1 MASMF
6 LLQHDSALMTLL
18 LLLLLMLLLIRTGSS
33 AHNEC
38 DEDFSCGPNQPPIRF
53 PFQLIKEMDE
63 PCGYPRICLSCT
75 EKYETMLPTMK
86 LLVTYIDYPSQEIGL
101 TDPENCFSNKFNQ
114 TINFIL
120 TYKFKSAHDGP
131 HNNLSFFNCTSAEH
145 PHLRNLY
152 EDGSDSQDM
161 VSCPIYISDSF
172 ESVLQLDLTSCTKMF
187 DLTAPIPSIHS
198 NNLYLRWSKPN
209 CAECKGKGKR
219 CTWTTN
225 NSTGDIDCFECNPK
239 RIHVPKSFIFASTA
253 YELKQPMFKRLK
265 QGLLVISVFK
275 SILYFRKKQED
286 QERVDKFL
294 EDYRAEKPAR
304 FTYADLKR
312 ITNGFKEKL
321 GEGAHGAVF
330 RGKLSSEIP
339 VAVKILNS
347 TEGEGNEFINEV
359 GIMGK
364 IHHINVVRLL
374 GFCADGLHRA
384 LVYNFFSNG
393 SLQSF
398 IFPPEDKDHFLG
410 WEKLQHVAL
419 GIAKGIEYL
428 HQGCNQPIIHFDINP
443 HNVLLDHNFTPKIS
457 DFGLAKLCSKN
468 PSLVS
473 MTAAR
478 GTLGYIAPEVFSR
491 NFGNVSY
498 KSDIYSYGMLL
509 LEMVGGRKN
518 LDMSSPQ
525 NFHVLYPDWIHN
537 LVDGDVH
544 IHVEDEGDVKIA
556 KKLAIIGLWCIQWE
570 PVNRPSI
577 KSVIH
582 MLETEEE
589 NQFVV
594 PPNPFQSTTSTTV
607 KGLSPTR
614 RPLQLEVIQ
623 E

>member
-1 MASMF
+1 MKSPTAILGSI
-6 LLQHDSALMTLL
+6 LL
-18 LLLLLMLLLIRTGSS
+18 
-33 AHNEC
+33 
-38 DEDFSCGPNQPPIRF
+38 
-53 PFQLIKEMDE
+53 
-63 PCGYPRICLSCT
+63 
-75 EKYETMLPTMK
+75 
-86 LLVTYIDYPSQEIGL
+86 
-101 TDPENCFSNKFNQ
+101 
-114 TINFIL
+114 
-120 TYKFKSAHDGP
+120 
-131 HNNLSFFNCTSAEH
+131 
-145 PHLRNLY
+145 
-152 EDGSDSQDM
+152 
-161 VSCPIYISDSF
+161 
-172 ESVLQLDLTSCTKMF
+172 
-187 DLTAPIPSIHS
+187 
-198 NNLYLRWSKPN
+198 
-209 CAECKGKGKR
+209 
-219 CTWTTN
+219 
-225 NSTGDIDCFECNPK
+225 
-239 RIHVPKSFIFASTA
+239 
-253 YELKQPMFKRLK
+253 
-265 QGLLVISVFK
+265 GLLVIAVFK

-330 RGKLSSEIP
+330 RGKLSSEIS
-339 VAVKILNS
+339 VAVKILYS

-364 IHHINVVRLL
+364 FHHINVVRLL

-384 LVYNFFSNG
+384 LVYNFFPNG

-428 HQGCNQPIIHFDINP
+428 HQGCNRPIIHFDINP
-443 HNVLLDHNFTPKIS
+443 HNVLLDDNFTPKIS

-473 MTAAR
+473 MTTAR

-491 NFGNVSY
+491 NFWNVSY

-518 LDMSSPQ
+518 VDMSSPQ
-525 NFHVLYPDWIHN
+525 NFHVLYPDRIHN

-582 MLETEEE
+582 MLQTEEE
-589 NQFVV
+589 NQFAV
-594 PPNPFQSTTSTTV
+594 PPNPFHSTTSSTA
-607 KGLSPTR
+607 KGLSSTR

>member
-1 MASMF
+1 MASVL
-6 LLQHDSALMTLL
+6 LLQRDSALMM
-18 LLLLLMLLLIRTGSS
+18 LLLMLLLIRTGS

-38 DEDFSCGPNQPPIRF
+38 DEEFSCGPNQPPIRF
-53 PFQLIKEMDE
+53 PFQLTEEMNE

-75 EKYETMLPTMK
+75 ENNETMLALPTMK
-86 LLVTYIDYPSQEIGL
+86 LLVTYIDYESQEIDL
-101 TDPENCFSNKFNQ
+101 IDPENCFSNKFNQ
-114 TINFIL
+114 TINFIR
-120 TYKFKSAHDGP
+120 TYQFESPYDGP
-131 HNNLSFFNCTSAEH
+131 HYNLSFFNCTSAEH
-145 PHLRNLY
+145 PHLINY
-152 EDGSDSQDM
+152 YDDGSDSTQDM
-161 VSCPIYISDSF
+161 ISCPIYISNSF
-172 ESVLQLDLTSCTKMF
+172 DSVLRLGLTSCTKMF
-187 DLTAPIPSIHS
+187 DLSAPIPFIQS
-198 NNLYLRWSKPN
+198 NDLVLIWSKPN

-219 CTWTTN
+219 CTWKTNTT
-225 NSTGDIDCFECNPK
+225 TGDTECFKCKPK
-239 RIHVPKSFIFASTA
+239 RIHVPISFIFATTGTI
-253 YELKQPMFKRLK
+253 LL
-265 QGLLVISVFK
+265 GLLVITVFK
-275 SILYFRKKQED
+275 TILYFRKKQED
-286 QERVDKFL
+286 QARVGKFL

-330 RGKLSSEIP
+330 RGKLSSEIA

-374 GFCADGLHRA
+374 GFCADGPHRA
-384 LVYNFFSNG
+384 LVYNFFPNG

-428 HQGCNQPIIHFDINP
+428 HQGCNRPIIHFDINP

-509 LEMVGGRKN
+509 LETVGGRKN
-518 LDMSSPQ
+518 VDMSSPQ

-589 NQFVV
+589 NQLVV
-594 PPNPFQSTTSTTV
+594 PPNPFHSTTSTTA
-607 KGLSPTR
+607 KGLSSTR